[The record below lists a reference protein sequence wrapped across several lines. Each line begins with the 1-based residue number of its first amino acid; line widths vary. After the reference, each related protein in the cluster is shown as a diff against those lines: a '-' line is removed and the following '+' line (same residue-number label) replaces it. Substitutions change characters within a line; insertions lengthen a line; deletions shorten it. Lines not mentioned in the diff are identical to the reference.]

1 MSYRMQIDPKS
12 RKAARFI
19 SRLQKTIQKAL
30 IASGMTQQQVAE
42 VLEVDRSVINR
53 RLKGN
58 ANLTARSIAEFA
70 YAFDRDVEIRFV
82 DRSVSE
88 QSNTPSATNV
98 VINLNDHR
106 GPSGTVSPCGA
117 YSIESAAL

>member
-1 MSYRMQIDPKS
+1 MQIDPKS

-70 YAFDRDVEIRFV
+70 YAFDKDVEIRFV

-88 QSNTPSATNV
+88 QSNTPSARNV
-98 VINLNDHR
+98 VINLDDHR
-106 GPSGTVSPCGA
+106 GPSGTVNPCGA